1 MRRIILFLIPV
12 LFAGTLLIGCANDD
26 KSLPDGSSLTA
37 PAVSAAKNVPDFPAD
52 PGDFVAEI
60 DNPYLGF
67 ARGRTFRYEGET
79 GEGLETNT
87 VEVTHDTKTIL
98 GVATTVVHDQVYFDG
113 ELIEETLDWYAQDS
127 DGNVWYFGEDS
138 KEIDHGVVVSTEGSW
153 EAGVDGA
160 TPGVVMLAEPVI
172 GTKYQQEFAE
182 GVAEDMAKV
191 LSLKKTVEVPFGAFD
206 GCLMTAEWTHLS
218 PGAREFKYYAPG
230 VGLVLELTPRGGRE
244 RVELVS
250 IED

>member
-12 LFAGTLLIGCANDD
+12 LFAGTLVIGCANDE
-26 KSLPDGSSLTA
+26 KALPDGSSLTA

-67 ARGRTFRYEGET
+67 EQGRTFRYEGDTED
-79 GEGLETNT
+79 GLETIV
-87 VEVTHDTKTIL
+87 VEVTNDTKLIL
-98 GVATTVVHDQVYFDG
+98 GVATTVVRDRAYLDG
-113 ELIEETLDWYAQDS
+113 ELVEDTFDWYAQDI

-138 KEIDHGVVVSTEGSW
+138 REIDHGVVVSTEGSW

-160 TPGVVMLAEPVI
+160 TPGVLMLAEPVV
-172 GTKYQQEFAE
+172 GTKYKQEFAE
-182 GVAEDMAKV
+182 GVAEDMALV
-191 LSLKKTVEVPFGAFD
+191 LSLSKTAEVPYGTFD
-206 GCLMTAEWTHLS
+206 GCLMTAEWTPLA

-230 VGLVLELTPRGGRE
+230 VGLVLELQPRGGRI

-250 IED
+250 VEN

>member
-1 MRRIILFLIPV
+1 MRRIILILIPV
-12 LFAGTLLIGCANDD
+12 FFAGTLVIGCANDD
-26 KSLPDGSSLTA
+26 KALPDGSSLTA
-37 PAVSAAKNVPDFPAD
+37 PAVSAAKNVPDFPPD
-52 PGDFVAEI
+52 PGAFVAEI

-67 ARGRTFRYEGET
+67 ERGRVLRYEGDTED
-79 GEGLETNT
+79 GLETIV
-87 VEVTHDTKTIL
+87 VEVTGDTKMIL
-98 GVATTVVHDQVYFDG
+98 GVATTVVHDRVYLDG
-113 ELIEETLDWYAQDS
+113 ELIEDTMDWYAQDT

-160 TPGVVMLAEPVI
+160 TPGVVMLAEPIV

-182 GVAEDMAKV
+182 DIAEDMAKV
-191 LSLKKTVEVPFGAFD
+191 LSLSKTAEVPYGTFE
-206 GCLMTAEWTHLS
+206 GCLMTSEWTPLT
-218 PGAREFKYYAPG
+218 PGAHEFKYYAPG
-230 VGLVLELTPRGGRE
+230 VGLVLELQPRGGRI